1 MPQVTQAVKKLA
13 AHDAVWSNVREAAEE
28 AAAREPILASFL
40 HASVLNHQRLEQAL
54 SWRLAQKLG
63 SPELPAILLRQI
75 VSEAFELDPDIG
87 HAARADMVA
96 VNTRDPACESYLE
109 PFLYFKGFH
118 ALQTYRVSRSLWLE
132 GRPSI
137 ALFLQS
143 RSSEVFGVDIHPAAR
158 IGRGIMIDHATGVVI
173 GETSVVEDGVSMLQE
188 VTLGGTGKETGDR
201 HPKIR
206 KGALIGAGAKV
217 LGNIEVGECSR
228 VGAGSIVLKD
238 VPPHCTVAGVPARV
252 VGAAG
257 CDNPAREM
265 NQDFSGEPA
274 QPSLG

>member
-1 MPQVTQAVKKLA
+1 MPQAVKKLA
-13 AHDAVWSNVREAAEE
+13 AHDAVWSNVRNAAQE

-40 HASVLNHQRLEQAL
+40 HASVLNHQSLEQAL
-54 SWRLAQKLG
+54 SWRLAQKLD
-63 SPELPAILLRQI
+63 SLELPAILLRQI
-75 VSEAFELDPDIG
+75 IGEAFELDPDIG

-118 ALQTYRVSRSLWLE
+118 ALQTYRVSRSLWLDE
-132 GRPSI
+132 QPSV

-143 RSSEVFGVDIHPAAR
+143 RSSEVFGVDIHPAAL